1 MLVSCFLF
9 FVLWFLR
16 FLYHFKLSGR
26 VCRWLKS
33 EIFSD
38 NICHIIATKFDVNP
52 GGVWASFKAQET
64 PVSDEI
70 EIPDSKKSDNND
82 SAHIYGMHSEQM
94 HNFYT
99 NLHTQKNHNFV
110 IYLILHLLIFTQK
123 VIETVKNIWKKKMI
137 IPTEI
142 ALGQIFGTKIIYQHT
157 VTVLKSKV
165 MIKLTAIKKRNQY

>member
-1 MLVSCFLF
+1 
-9 FVLWFLR
+9 
-16 FLYHFKLSGR
+16 

-99 NLHTQKNHNFV
+99 NLHTQKNHNFM
-110 IYLILHLLIFTQK
+110 IYLILHLSIFTQGDRDS
-123 VIETVKNIWKKKMI
+123 EEHM
-137 IPTEI
+137 E
-142 ALGQIFGTKIIYQHT
+142 
-157 VTVLKSKV
+157 
-165 MIKLTAIKKRNQY
+165 KKR